1 MIFVLDEDED
11 EEILSSSTTG
21 SLWKSAF
28 ARRGGAQFLDVCL
41 LKKSYLKAVEEMSDE
56 EQEQETETISSVVNT
71 IVEKVDDDDD
81 IGLAERIGKRSL
93 TINLEN
99 ETQRM
104 KRLRSHTSNE
114 HFSV

>member
-1 MIFVLDEDED
+1 LSFVLDEDDD

-56 EQEQETETISSVVNT
+56 EQETETISSVVNT